1 MLWEKLGFS
10 RETEI
15 EGDRVNVEDEVEQG
29 EGTQNFPVN
38 ETSGNNYGYE
48 YNTTATNDDVENRK
62 DDEYLSTTETVGFGR
77 DCGCLK
83 AIIGGGVKESS
94 QQEQTDTSDTA
105 PIKIPKEEQ
114 RMAGN
119 MLMRANGI
127 FVVMIAAC
135 QTFAGLQVHS
145 SSSNFHQPLFLFLF
159 CN

>member
-83 AIIGGGVKESS
+83 AIMGDGVKESS

-145 SSSNFHQPLFLFLF
+145 SSCNFHQPLFLFLF